1 MAMMKTTMT
10 ADGDNDDDKD
20 DEEKDESLEP
30 VADAQAEVS
39 VEGKQTEAMHKDKKD
54 MKKEAMHGMK
64 KKPMKEYKISK
75 SADTADHSDTK
86 DSPVAKKG
94 GADMGANGKNIAQ
107 GGEEQG
113 RAAPTA
119 EKMGSFENSPGK
131 DKGTSFKKQMKA
143 NTADGSDKSGKS
155 AIAGK

>member
-1 MAMMKTTMT
+1 
-10 ADGDNDDDKD
+10 
-20 DEEKDESLEP
+20 
-30 VADAQAEVS
+30 
-39 VEGKQTEAMHKDKKD
+39 MHKDKKD

>member
-1 MAMMKTTMT
+1 MK
-10 ADGDNDDDKD
+10 K
-20 DEEKDESLEP
+20 
-30 VADAQAEVS
+30 
-39 VEGKQTEAMHKDKKD
+39 EAMHGKKD
-54 MKKEAMHGMK
+54 MKKEAV
-64 KKPMKEYKISK
+64 KEYKIAK
-75 SADTADHSDTK
+75 SGDNADKSDTK
-86 DSPVAKKG
+86 DSPVATKG

-113 RAAPTA
+113 RAAPNA

-131 DKGTSFKKQMKA
+131 DKGTSFKKAMKP